1 MNFRSGIICGLVIIT
16 LCGVVASGCVST
28 GSAVD
33 EAKSD
38 VEIIPAWQ
46 KLENWQRL
54 KKGMAMSDVR
64 GILGEPDNI
73 VIGRW
78 LTYWYYEP
86 GSEGPRAIFG
96 SDSLRLDVWQ
106 GPE

>member
-1 MNFRSGIICGLVIIT
+1 MNFRTGIICGLALVAV
-16 LCGVVASGCVST
+16 CGVITSGCVST
-28 GSAVD
+28 GSGVD
-33 EAKSD
+33 EPESE

-46 KLENWQRL
+46 RLENWQQL

-64 GILGEPDNI
+64 GILGEPNSI

-86 GSEGPRAIFG
+86 GNEGPRAIFG
-96 SDSLRLDVWQ
+96 SDSLKLDVRQ
-106 GPE
+106 GLE